1 VDSALLD
8 ACEQTL
14 NTFVTSKATAGNMNI
29 PAHLFDLDKLLTA
42 TAQRRMT
49 AALLIGMWRNSSK
62 YVLEVAPKLT
72 SQTGSALLR
81 YQANIEKH
89 EKRLAALTG
98 KNPELN
104 MSAEDLDKLM
114 VNLAEAD
121 SETPYGEYLAQRTE
135 EVRSK
140 LVEDSEA
147 L

>member
-1 VDSALLD
+1 
-8 ACEQTL
+8 
-14 NTFVTSKATAGNMNI
+14 
-29 PAHLFDLDKLLTA
+29 
-42 TAQRRMT
+42 
-49 AALLIGMWRNSSK
+49 
-62 YVLEVAPKLT
+62 
-72 SQTGSALLR
+72 LR

-135 EVRSK
+135 EIRSK